1 MAEKQFTVIDK
12 TGIHARPATQLVSTA
27 NQFKSDIFILHKG
40 KEVNF
45 KSVLG
50 VMSLGLGMGEELSF
64 VRMEKTPKK
73 HWKNWRIRYKKRDW
87 QNNEDI
93 TRNCGIE
100 RDFHGKSLPFD

>member
-27 NQFKSDIFILHKG
+27 NQFQSDIFIIHKG

-50 VMSLGLGMGEELSF
+50 VMSLGLGMGEEF
-64 VRMEKTPKK
+64 TIRAEGEDAEKALEELENTLQKEGLAK
-73 HWKNWRIRYKKRDW
+73 
-87 QNNEDI
+87 
-93 TRNCGIE
+93 
-100 RDFHGKSLPFD
+100 